1 MGLILLPGGMPGERN
16 IMKDTLIL
24 KDGTAIGLEAGASLG
39 ALQVISADKASMVS
53 TWDKLTKDNL
63 SSVQIKNGEGE
74 VIGNDTDLL
83 LVSETSMVQEDGC
96 IFTTYNLRQ
105 KTEMEKLLER
115 LAAVEEGQQ
124 IQDGAINDVA
134 TLTGQLAGQLAR
146 TEGGQE

>member
-24 KDGTAIGLEAGASLG
+24 KDGTVIELEAGASLG
-39 ALQVISADKASMVS
+39 ALQVLSSDKASMVS
-53 TWDKLTKDNL
+53 TWDKLTRDNL
-63 SSVQIKNGEGE
+63 ASVQVKNGGGE

-83 LVSETSMVQEDGC
+83 LVSETSVVQEDGS
-96 IFTTYNLRQ
+96 ILTTYNLRQ

-134 TLTGQLAGQLAR
+134 TLTGQLAGQLAG